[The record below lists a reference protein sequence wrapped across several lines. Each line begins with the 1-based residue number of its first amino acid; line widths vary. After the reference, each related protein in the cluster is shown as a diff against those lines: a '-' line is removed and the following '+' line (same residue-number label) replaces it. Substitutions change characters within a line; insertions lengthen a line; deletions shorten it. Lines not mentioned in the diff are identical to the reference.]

1 MILVTSCEMVN
12 RAFQRARGFSRSF
25 FFFHLELMTFININH
40 LET

>member
-25 FFFHLELMTFININH
+25 FFHLELMTFININH